1 MPVGQMLDAP
11 GAIDFP
17 ARTAILAGKE
27 NAMTTMTALEAK
39 NAFGQF
45 LDAVQRAP
53 VTVTKNGREV
63 GVMFSKADL
72 EAMGESYLMPF
83 LRDEVASGD
92 LPIGTALLRQVEVNR
107 RLALAEEDVAAG
119 RVVPADD
126 AFFERLREH
135 VRQVARKE

>member
-1 MPVGQMLDAP
+1 
-11 GAIDFP
+11 
-17 ARTAILAGKE
+17 
-27 NAMTTMTALEAK
+27 MTTMTALEAK

-53 VTVTKNGREV
+53 VTITKNGREV
-63 GVMFSKADL
+63 GAMFSKADL
-72 EAMGESYLMPF
+72 EAMGEAYLMPF
-83 LRDEVASGD
+83 LRDEVTSGA

-107 RLALAEEDVAAG
+107 RLALAEADMAAG

-135 VRQVARKE
+135 VRQVAAAR